1 MLSRLF
7 MVEHAA
13 LLDGQCL
20 DYSPLFDD
28 GGMPTEIDIDGDTLR
43 D

>member
-7 MVEHAA
+7 MVEHAV

-20 DYSPLFDD
+20 DIRPLFDD
-28 GGMPTEIDIDGDTLR
+28 GGMPPEINIDGDALR